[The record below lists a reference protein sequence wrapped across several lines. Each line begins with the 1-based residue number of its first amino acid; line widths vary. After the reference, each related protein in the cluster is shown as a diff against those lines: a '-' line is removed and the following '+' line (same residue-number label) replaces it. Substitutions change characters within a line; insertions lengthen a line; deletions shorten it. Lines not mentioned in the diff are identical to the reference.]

1 LSVTGVAALAV
12 LRRRNPACYA
22 LGRFCGTLSAQ
33 MLVVGVGWHV
43 YAIAHDPLALGLAG
57 LSAFL
62 PFVTLVLV
70 GGHVADNA
78 ERRIVVVCAYMI
90 QALCALALLLVSAT
104 PLHSVWPIYLLLGVF
119 GATHAFWA
127 PAMQAMLPQL
137 VTREEFGGA
146 VALNTMLYQ
155 IASVAGPVLG
165 GVLYLIGPRA
175 VYGACLLL
183 FAITSAMMY
192 LIRAPTRSAEPPA
205 IGSTR
210 RFLEGLRFVLHNRL
224 VLGVIS
230 LDLFAVLFGG
240 VVALLPV
247 YASDV
252 LHTGPVGLGLLRA
265 APGAGAALAGV
276 ALALRPIRNHAGS
289 WLLGGVAVFGVCMIV
304 FGLSRNFALSCAV
317 LLVGGSGDMI
327 SVYIRAILVQVATP
341 DAIRGRVSA
350 VNSMFI
356 GASNELGEFESG
368 LTASWFGTVPAV
380 VIGGVLTLAC
390 ALSWAFLFPPL
401 RRLKHLH

>member
-1 LSVTGVAALAV
+1 MSATGAAALAA

-43 YAIAHDPLALGLAG
+43 YAITRDPLALGFAG
-57 LSAFL
+57 LSSFL

-70 GGHVADNA
+70 GGHVADHA
-78 ERRIVVVCAYMI
+78 ERRIVVVCAYAI
-90 QALCALALLLVSAT
+90 EALCALGLLLMSAT
-104 PLHSVWPIYLLLGVF
+104 ALHSVWPIYLVLGVF

-146 VALNTMLYQ
+146 VALNSMLYQ
-155 IASVAGPVLG
+155 IATVGGPVLG

-175 VYGACLLL
+175 VYGMCLLL
-183 FAITSAMMY
+183 FAATSVLMS
-192 LIRAPTRSAEPPA
+192 LIRAPTRADTPPA

-210 RFLEGLRFVLHNRL
+210 RFLEGLRFVLHNPL

-240 VVALLPV
+240 VVALLPI

-276 ALALRPIRNHAGS
+276 ALALRPIRDHAGG
-289 WLLGGVAVFGVCMIV
+289 WLLGGVAVFGLCMIV
-304 FGLSRNFALSCAV
+304 FGLSRSFPLSCAV
-317 LLVGGSGDMI
+317 LLISGSGDMI
-327 SVYIRAILVQVATP
+327 SVYIRAILVQMATP

-380 VIGGVLTLAC
+380 VVGGVLTLAC
-390 ALSWAFLFPPL
+390 ALSWGYIFPPL

>member
-1 LSVTGVAALAV
+1 MAALAT

-22 LGRFCGTLSAQ
+22 LGRLCGTVSAQ

-62 PFVTLVLV
+62 PFVALVLV
-70 GGHVADNA
+70 GGHVADHA
-78 ERRIVVVCAYMI
+78 ERRTVVVIAYAI
-90 QALCALALLLVSAT
+90 EALCALALLLMSAT
-104 PLHSVWPIYLLLGVF
+104 PLHTVWPIYLLLGVF
-119 GATHAFWA
+119 GATHAFWT
-127 PAMQAMLPQL
+127 PALQAMLPQL
-137 VTREEFGGA
+137 VAREEFGGA
-146 VALNTMLYQ
+146 VALNAMLYQ
-155 IASVAGPVLG
+155 IATVGGPVLG
-165 GVLYLIGPRA
+165 GVLYLIGPRV
-175 VYGACLLL
+175 VYGTCLLL
-183 FAITSAMMY
+183 FATTSIAMY
-192 LIRAPTRSAEPPA
+192 LIRAPTRSVAPPA

-210 RFLEGLRFVLHNRL
+210 RFLEGLRFVIRNRL

-240 VVALLPV
+240 VVALLPI

-252 LHTGPVGLGLLRA
+252 LHSGPVGLGLLRA
-265 APGAGAALAGV
+265 APGAGAALAGI
-276 ALALRPIRNHAGS
+276 ALTMRPIRNNAGS
-289 WLLGGVAVFGVCMIV
+289 WLLGGVAVFGLCMIV
-304 FGLSRNFALSCAV
+304 FGLTRSFALSCVV
-317 LLVGGSGDMI
+317 LLISGSGDMI
-327 SVYIRAILVQVATP
+327 SVYIRAILVQLATP
-341 DAIRGRVSA
+341 DEIRGRVSA

-401 RRLKHLH
+401 RRLQHLQ

>member
-1 LSVTGVAALAV
+1 MSSAGVAALAT

-22 LGRFCGTLSAQ
+22 VGRLCGALSAQ

-43 YAIAHDPLALGLAG
+43 YAITHDPLALGFAG

-70 GGHVADNA
+70 GGHVADHA
-78 ERRIVVVCAYMI
+78 ERRIVIVIAYAI
-90 QALCALALLLVSAT
+90 EALCALALLLVSAA

-119 GATHAFWA
+119 GATHAFWT

-146 VALNTMLYQ
+146 VALNSMFYQ
-155 IASVAGPVLG
+155 IATVGGPVLG

-175 VYGACLLL
+175 VYGTCLGL
-183 FAITSAMMY
+183 FAITSIAMG
-192 LIRAPTRSAEPPA
+192 LIRAPTRAPAPPA

-265 APGAGAALAGV
+265 APGAGAAIAGV
-276 ALALRPIRNHAGS
+276 TLALRPIRNNVGS
-289 WLLGGVAVFGVCMIV
+289 WLFGGVAVFGVCMIV
-304 FGLSRNFALSCAV
+304 FGLSRSFALSFAV
-317 LLVGGSGDMI
+317 LLISGSGDMI
-327 SVYIRAILVQVATP
+327 SVYIRAILVQIATP
-341 DAIRGRVSA
+341 DEIRGRVSA

-380 VIGGVLTLAC
+380 VIGGVLTLAV
-390 ALSWAFLFPPL
+390 AVSWVFLVPPL
-401 RRLKHLH
+401 RRLKHLQ

>member
-1 LSVTGVAALAV
+1 VALAV

-43 YAIAHDPLALGLAG
+43 YAITHDPLALGLAG
-57 LSAFL
+57 LSSFL
-62 PFVTLVLV
+62 PFVALVLV
-70 GGHVADNA
+70 GGHVADHA
-78 ERRIVVVCAYMI
+78 ERRLVVVCAY
-90 QALCALALLLVSAT
+90 AVEAVCALALMLVSAA
-104 PLHSVWPIYLLLGVF
+104 PLHQVWPIYLLLGVF

-127 PAMQAMLPQL
+127 PAMQAMLPLL
-137 VTREEFGGA
+137 VRREEFGGT
-146 VALNTMLYQ
+146 VAFNSMLYQ
-155 IASVAGPVLG
+155 FATVGGPVLG
-165 GVLYLIGPRA
+165 GVLYLMGPRA
-175 VYGACLLL
+175 LYGVCLLL
-183 FAITSAMMY
+183 FAATGTLMY
-192 LIRAPTRSAEPPA
+192 LIRAPTRPEVPPT

-240 VVALLPV
+240 AVALLPV

-252 LHTGPVGLGLLRA
+252 LHTGPVGLGVLRA
-265 APGAGAALAGV
+265 APGAGAALAGI
-276 ALALRPIRNHAGS
+276 ALALRPIRDHAGS

-304 FGLSRNFALSCAV
+304 FGLSRIFMLSCAA
-317 LLVGGSGDMI
+317 LLISGSGDMI
-327 SVYIRAILVQVATP
+327 SVYIRAILVQIAAP

-368 LTASWFGTVPAV
+368 LTASWFGSVPAV
-380 VIGGVLTLAC
+380 VAGGALTLAI
-390 ALSWAFLFPPL
+390 AFGWACVFPEL

>member
-1 LSVTGVAALAV
+1 MSATGAAALAA

-43 YAIAHDPLALGLAG
+43 YAITHAALALGLAG
-57 LSAFL
+57 LSSFL
-62 PFVTLVLV
+62 PFVTLVLF
-70 GGHVADNA
+70 GGHVADHA
-78 ERRIVVVCAYMI
+78 ERRRVVVYAYAI
-90 QALCALALLLVSAT
+90 EAACALALLLMSAT

-137 VTREEFGGA
+137 VTRAEFGGT
-146 VALNTMLYQ
+146 VALNSMLYQ
-155 IASVAGPVLG
+155 IATVGGPVLG

-175 VYGACLLL
+175 VYGVCLLL
-183 FAITSAMMY
+183 FAATSVFMA
-192 LIRAPTRSAEPPA
+192 LIRGPTRLATPPEVGSA
-205 IGSTR
+205 R
-210 RFLEGLRFVLHNRL
+210 RFLEGLRFVWHNPL

-240 VVALLPV
+240 VVALLPI

-265 APGAGAALAGV
+265 APGAGAALAGIT
-276 ALALRPIRNHAGS
+276 LALRPIRNQAGG
-289 WLLGGVAVFGVCMIV
+289 WLLGGVALFGVCMIV

-317 LLVGGSGDMI
+317 LLLSGSGDMI

-368 LTASWFGTVPAV
+368 LTASWLGTVPAV
-380 VIGGVLTLAC
+380 VVGGVLTLVC
-390 ALSWAFLFPPL
+390 ALSWGYIFPPL
-401 RRLKHLH
+401 RKLKHLQ

>member
-1 LSVTGVAALAV
+1 MPASAQALAV

-22 LGRFCGTLSAQ
+22 LARFCGILSAQ

-43 YAIAHDPLALGLAG
+43 YAITHDVLALGIAG
-57 LSAFL
+57 LSSFL
-62 PFVTLVLV
+62 PFVTLVLF
-70 GGHVADNA
+70 GGHVADVA
-78 ERRIVVVCAYMI
+78 ERRLIVVCAYAI
-90 QALCALALLLVSAT
+90 EAACALALLLMSAA
-104 PLHSVWPIYLLLGVF
+104 PLHEVWPIYLLLGIF

-137 VTREEFGGA
+137 VSREEFGAA
-146 VALNTMLYQ
+146 VALNALLYQ
-155 IASVAGPVLG
+155 IATVAGPVLG
-165 GVLYLIGPRA
+165 GVLYLLGPRA
-175 VYGACLLL
+175 VYASCLLL
-183 FAITSAMMY
+183 FAATSVLMV
-192 LIRAPTRSAEPPA
+192 LIRAPTRAESPPA

-210 RFLEGLRFVLHNRL
+210 RFLEGLHFVRRERL

-252 LHTGPVGLGLLRA
+252 LHTGPVGLGVLRA

-276 ALALRPIRNHAGS
+276 ALALRPIRDHAGS
-289 WLLGGVAVFGVCMIV
+289 WLFGGVAVFGVCMIV
-304 FGLSRNFALSCAV
+304 FGLSRNFTLSCLA
-317 LLVGGSGDMI
+317 LLVSGSGDMV

-368 LTASWFGTVPAV
+368 LTASWFGAVPAV
-380 VIGGVLTLAC
+380 VVGGVLTLAC
-390 ALSWAFLFPPL
+390 AVGWALIFPSL
-401 RRLKHLH
+401 RRLKSLH